1 MTFVASNFRRIAQAM
16 NLPKC
21 LLLPFSLFLALPIH
35 AQTARAVRFSS
46 SREIVSTAPQS
57 SSSAE
62 QDASQTS
69 ELPSRAA
76 TPSSVAVPTRAPG
89 RIGVAVHAGLNGIGA
104 DVALA
109 VASHF
114 NVRVGG
120 QFFSYS
126 TSFQEEGADVNA
138 SLRLGGG
145 NASLDWFPFH
155 NGFHVSPMVIFLN
168 QTDVRATVIVPPG
181 QTISLDN
188 GDYRSSQA
196 DPLHGSA
203 SVGVWK
209 TSPGLTIGYGN
220 IIPRSGNHFSFPVE
234 LGFYYVG
241 QPTLKVAFSG
251 SACDPSEPEPLGCQ
265 PVQQDAG
272 FQRDLAAFIRRNNN
286 NLSYASFFPVA
297 SFGVG
302 YSF

>member
-1 MTFVASNFRRIAQAM
+1 MKLSPVVVLSFLPLFVLSAR
-16 NLPKC
+16 
-21 LLLPFSLFLALPIH
+21 
-35 AQTARAVRFSS
+35 AQTAPASPPPASS
-46 SREIVSTAPQS
+46 GQYATS
-57 SSSAE
+57 SSSSGA
-62 QDASQTS
+62 QQYGSSHAAGAVQADTVPPQTYGRLGIDAH
-69 ELPSRAA
+69 
-76 TPSSVAVPTRAPG
+76 V
-89 RIGVAVHAGLNGIGA
+89 GVNGIGG
-104 DVALA
+104 DVAYKL
-109 VASHF
+109 ASHF
-114 NVRVGG
+114 NLRLGAQYFRYTG
-120 QFFSYS
+120 
-126 TSFQEEGADVNA
+126 SFREEGADINA
-138 SLRLGGG
+138 TMRIGGG
-145 NASLDWFPFH
+145 RAMLDWFPFH
-155 NGFHVSPMVIFLN
+155 NGLHISPMIVFLD
-168 QTDVRATVIVPPG
+168 QTDIRATVLVPPG

-203 SVGVWK
+203 SIGVGK

-220 IIPRSGNHFSFPVE
+220 IVPRVGGGHFTFPVE

-272 FQRDLAAFIRRNNN
+272 FQHDLAAFIRRNNN
-286 NLSYASFFPVA
+286 NLSYASFLPVL

>member
-1 MTFVASNFRRIAQAM
+1 MKSLNYAVLF
-16 NLPKC
+16 
-21 LLLPFSLFLALPIH
+21 LLLPLLTLSAY
-35 AQTARAVRFSS
+35 AQTAAAIHTSS
-46 SREIVSTAPQS
+46 SHHS
-57 SSSAE
+57 SSSLSSSTADND
-62 QDASQTS
+62 QAQAPQGSP
-69 ELPSRAA
+69 LAPPSNSGAIP
-76 TPSSVAVPTRAPG
+76 TQVPNRM
-89 RIGVAVHAGLNGIGA
+89 GVAVQLGVNGIGA
-104 DVALA
+104 DFAVA

-120 QFFSYS
+120 QLFGYS
-126 TSFQEEGADVNA
+126 TSFQEQGANVNA
-138 SLRLGGG
+138 SLRVGGG
-145 NASLDWFPFH
+145 KASLDWFPFN
-155 NGFHVSPMVIFLN
+155 NGFHVSPLLVFLN
-168 QTDVRATVIVPPG
+168 QTNVQAMVIVPPG

-188 GDYRSSQA
+188 GDYRSSQT

-220 IIPRSGNHFSFPVE
+220 IIPRSGKHFSFPVE
-234 LGFYYVG
+234 VGFYYVG
-241 QPTLKVAFSG
+241 QPTLKVAFTG
-251 SACDPSEPEPLGCQ
+251 SACDPSQPEPLGCQ

-272 FQRDLAAFIRRNNN
+272 FQHDLAAFIRRNNN

>member
-1 MTFVASNFRRIAQAM
+1 MK
-16 NLPKC
+16 LPYC
-21 LLLPFSLFLALPIH
+21 LVLSLFPLLSFPVQAQRSSAIHLPSLRQI
-35 AQTARAVRFSS
+35 ASVDSISAPQVSS
-46 SREIVSTAPQS
+46 SRDNDET
-57 SSSAE
+57 
-62 QDASQTS
+62 QTP

-76 TPSSVAVPTRAPG
+76 IPNDVAVPTRAPG
-89 RIGVAVHAGLNGIGA
+89 RLGIAVQIGLNGIGG
-104 DVALA
+104 DIALA
-109 VASHF
+109 LASRF
-114 NVRVGG
+114 NLRVGG
-120 QFFSYS
+120 QFFGYS
-126 TSFQEEGADVNA
+126 TTFQEEGANVDA

-145 NASLDWFPFH
+145 KALLDWFPFG
-155 NGFHVSPMVIFLN
+155 NGFHISPLLVFLD

-203 SVGVWK
+203 SVDVWK

-220 IIPRSGNHFSFPVE
+220 IIPRSGRHFSFPVE
-234 LGFYYVG
+234 IGFYYVG

-251 SACDPSEPEPLGCQ
+251 SACDPSQPEPLGCQ

-272 FQRDLAAFIRRNNN
+272 FQRDLAGFIKRNNN
-286 NLSYASFFPVA
+286 NLSYASFLPVA

>member
-1 MTFVASNFRRIAQAM
+1 MKS
-16 NLPKC
+16 LPTVV
-21 LLLPFSLFLALPIH
+21 LSLLPLFVLSVH
-35 AQTARAVRFSS
+35 AQTPSEAHPQLSS
-46 SREIVSTAPQS
+46 QFAS
-57 SSSAE
+57 SSSG
-62 QDASQTS
+62 TS
-69 ELPSRAA
+69 SSVDSNE
-76 TPSSVAVPTRAPG
+76 TPSSELQSMTASPGPGAMPTRSPG
-89 RIGVAVHAGLNGIGA
+89 RLGVDMHVGINGIGA

-109 VASHF
+109 FATHF
-114 NVRVGG
+114 NLRLGG
-120 QFFSYS
+120 QLFGYS
-126 TSFQEEGADVNA
+126 TSFQEEGANVNA
-138 SLRLGGG
+138 TLRLGGG
-145 NASLDWFPFH
+145 RASLDWFPFH
-155 NGFHVSPMVIFLN
+155 NGFHVSPLIVFLN
-168 QTDVRATVIVPPG
+168 QTNVRATIIVPPG

-188 GDYRSSQA
+188 GDYRSSQT

-220 IIPRSGNHFSFPVE
+220 IVPRSGKHFSFPVE

-241 QPTLKVAFSG
+241 QPTLKVAFTG

-265 PVQQDAG
+265 PVQQDPG
-272 FQRDLAAFIRRNNN
+272 FQHDLAAFIRRNNN